1 MANEPWIARIG
12 WVNWADDA
20 TLTALHPGPA
30 TLGVD
35 RLTVIHTG
43 QYHQQTGP
51 ELAVRISFPEPRPVD
66 AVVLPMV
73 GAGYAYDALSKL
85 WTLVPLSAAATIQVI
100 GSEAADMSAPVYD
113 SGRVSALYDPTIN
126 YAIHLLAGG
135 ATARHWEVT
144 VGDAGAEKVTAGR
157 LVMMPLHRFA
167 HNFRPDWNRTW
178 EDISDEREGDDG
190 TMYAKE
196 KPKRRVFTCD
206 FGFLTRAEADDVAL
220 EIERV
225 VGKTRDV
232 LLVARPNAPNLG
244 HYTIWG
250 KPVDAGGVNQ
260 PSFSV
265 FTKQFKIKER
275 RR

>member
-12 WVNWADDA
+12 WLNWADGA

-35 RLTVIHTG
+35 RLKIIYTG
-43 QYHQQTGP
+43 QYHEQTGT
-51 ELAVRISFPEPRPVD
+51 ELAVRLSFAEPKPVD
-66 AVVLPMV
+66 AVVFPMV
-73 GAGYAYDALSKL
+73 NA
-85 WTLVPLSAAATIQVI
+85 TSAATMRVRAN
-100 GSEAADMSAPVYD
+100 SRADMAGTS
-113 SGRVSALYDPTIN
+113 LYNYTGTANVDPAIN
-126 YAIHLLAGG
+126 YAIHLLPSTV
-135 ATARHWEVT
+135 TAQHWEV
-144 VGDAGAEKVTAGR
+144 AVTDPSLSVSRAGR
-157 LVMMPLHRFA
+157 LVVMPLHRFA
-167 HNFRPDWNRTW
+167 NNFRPDWNRAW

-244 HYTIWG
+244 KYTIWG
-250 KPVDAGGVNQ
+250 KPLDAGGVSQ
-260 PSFSV
+260 PNFRV